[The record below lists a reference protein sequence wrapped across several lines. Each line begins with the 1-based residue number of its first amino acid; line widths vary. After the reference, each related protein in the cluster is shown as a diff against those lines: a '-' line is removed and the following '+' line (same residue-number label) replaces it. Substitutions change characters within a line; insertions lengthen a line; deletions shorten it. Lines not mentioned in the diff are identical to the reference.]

1 MTQYIELS
9 SFFRVSEFFRVEEYI
24 TQGKDSFLVDPD
36 PSLLYTKR
44 KLAKQGDLAGTI
56 ITTSSAIASSS
67 VVTSEQNVN
76 FPDDG
81 WGNRL
86 KKMPLFTKVEMNRFI
101 ENSAWEAFGE

>member
-1 MTQYIELS
+1 MLSYLTQYIDLS
-9 SFFRVSEFFRVEEYI
+9 LFFCVSEFFRAEEYI

-36 PSLLYTKR
+36 PNLLYTKR

-56 ITTSSAIASSS
+56 ITTSSAVALSS

-76 FPDDG
+76 FPDRG

-86 KKMPLFTKVEMNRFI
+86 EKWRFLPKQR
-101 ENSAWEAFGE
+101 

>member
-1 MTQYIELS
+1 M
-9 SFFRVSEFFRVEEYI
+9 EEYI

-36 PSLLYTKR
+36 PSLLYTER

-56 ITTSSAIASSS
+56 ITTSSAQLSAVASRS